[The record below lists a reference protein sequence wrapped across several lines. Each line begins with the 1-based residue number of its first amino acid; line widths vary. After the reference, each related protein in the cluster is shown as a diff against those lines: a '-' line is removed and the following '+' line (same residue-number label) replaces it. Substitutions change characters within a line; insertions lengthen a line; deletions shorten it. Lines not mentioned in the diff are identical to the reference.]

1 MKGVKSKLLARIL
14 LVLILLCEL
23 LSMVFTT
30 KNIQSAKGLWLGLAL
45 GSGLTTTTKT
55 ATTGHD
61 INTPLNFE
69 YNNPLHR
76 FPLPLWL
83 DNFLNSQ
90 PSETHHDMLLDPNE
104 KFLVLTCHK
113 YKKTKYEKCGGFTDR
128 LFLLPYYIWLAH
140 KTGRRLLIKYSKP
153 FPLEEYLVPP
163 DGGFDWRLPTKFVQN
178 EWDQYANRSWTE
190 YKNQRRAQWH
200 KLIELPEHN
209 NTRFIFTNAN
219 LAIPK
224 VGKFFTTQTGEDLD
238 ILWPGIFRRMFSL
251 SMPLSNSINKFA
263 KINGLVPGEYAAA
276 HVRARFPVGV
286 GSIKM
291 NTHKS
296 EHSGINMDDNITASV
311 VKIIADN
318 SIKCAVKA
326 MPGTKHVYFASDS
339 SKVNKYLM
347 DESPFWAPHQNK
359 SHINSSTSFINNY
372 NPNTTLVMRPGYTEY
387 ANHLEN
393 LPSEKSK
400 VSDYNSMFFDLWI
413 MAHSKCLAQG
423 LGGFGHFGSVLSGN
437 HLSCRVRHRNY
448 GNNGA
453 TLPSCPTP
461 YELKAIKARAKE

>member
-1 MKGVKSKLLARIL
+1 
-14 LVLILLCEL
+14 
-23 LSMVFTT
+23 MVFTT
-30 KNIQSAKGLWLGLAL
+30 KNIQSAKELGLGLAL

-61 INTPLNFE
+61 IDIPLNFE
-69 YNNPLHR
+69 YNNPIHR

-90 PSETHHDMLLDPNE
+90 PSETHHDMLVDPNE

-178 EWDQYANRSWTE
+178 EWDQYANRSWTT
-190 YKNQRRAQWH
+190 YTNQRRAQWH

-209 NTRFIFTNAN
+209 NTRFIFTNTN
-219 LAIPK
+219 LAFPT

-251 SMPLSNSINKFA
+251 SMPLSNSINKFT

-276 HVRARFPVGV
+276 HVRARFPVGR

-291 NTHKS
+291 NKRKN

-413 MAHSKCLAQG
+413 IAHSKCLAQG

-448 GNNGA
+448 NNDGA